1 MSAAQAAMLTLLGQL
16 NTVPGVVGSMLCD
29 SEGRLLA
36 GAFPP
41 FFDEEILLQAA
52 EVLADAPTG
61 LESATGKIVGIELR
75 FAESRVVLKLMA
87 GAYLVLLCT
96 AQANPQLLNI
106 STSVAVPKLEKLVA
120 AHLLEPVAAPAPEPA
135 AVPAPARAA
144 APAPAAAPA
153 AAPAPEDEPAAPESF
168 TSYEKTFVKLDG
180 WLRKHMK

>member
-1 MSAAQAAMLTLLGQL
+1 MSAAQASMLTLLGQL

-36 GAFPP
+36 GAFPA

-120 AHLLEPVAAPAPEPA
+120 AHLLEP
-135 AVPAPARAA
+135 AA
-144 APAPAAAPA
+144 APAPVEPA
-153 AAPAPEDEPAAPESF
+153 AALAPSGAIAPVTAPATEEEPAPPESF